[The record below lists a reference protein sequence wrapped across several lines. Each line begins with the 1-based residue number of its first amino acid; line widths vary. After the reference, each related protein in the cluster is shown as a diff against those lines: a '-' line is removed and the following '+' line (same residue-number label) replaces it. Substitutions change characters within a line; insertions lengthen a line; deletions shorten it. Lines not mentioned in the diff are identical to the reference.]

1 MILAPETPLTSNE
14 YQDEASVCWKYLLAA
29 VARPLTRPLP
39 RPLQLDLLVA
49 VGEWQQAGHTD
60 YEMSYMTQVKPLLP
74 KILFSAPLSAP
85 IPAPAPD
92 TLKMTFLEL
101 SISRYFFSYID
112 AWIVIIKFAKTSWA
126 TMIYPITF
134 FQVYD
139 IKNSILCQFYRG
151 RGTRRIGWRTGS
163 GSRQGEPGAA
173 RSVAQATVSSSETQ
187 ARQLPGGG
195 KELQKLRSSGSYWAW
210 PTQHV
215 SKTAYLLSVLCLR
228 IRNWNFWS
236 DRDPK

>member
-14 YQDEASVCWKYLLAA
+14 YQDENSACWKYLLAA

-74 KILFSAPLSAP
+74 KILFLAPLSAS

-126 TMIYPITF
+126 TMIFSYNIFSSLWHKKFNIMPILQRPRNQTNRMENGIRIQTGRTWSSPFCCAGHGF
-134 FQVYD
+134 FEW
-139 IKNSILCQFYRG
+139 N
-151 RGTRRIGWRTGS
+151 TGS
-163 GSRQGEPGAA
+163 SIPWRRQGTTTTTIVWIPLSLTNTA
-173 RSVAQATVSSSETQ
+173 R
-187 ARQLPGGG
+187 
-195 KELQKLRSSGSYWAW
+195 K
-210 PTQHV
+210 
-215 SKTAYLLSVLCLR
+215 
-228 IRNWNFWS
+228 
-236 DRDPK
+236 